1 MWPLAAQALGDV
13 EPVQALHP
21 VKVSGH
27 LGGFA
32 ALYGA
37 DAVPLQRMQSLFAQG
52 GDFGNTFLYIVFS
65 KGSLPRQGSAGN
77 RIGRK
82 SLGYREQADTVRRT
96 TGLRHGLGNAL
107 LYLCQCLCDIA

>member
-1 MWPLAAQALGDV
+1 MPAQVSKRGFSGAL
-13 EPVQALHP
+13 L
-21 VKVSGH
+21 
-27 LGGFA
+27 
-32 ALYGA
+32 
-37 DAVPLQRMQSLFAQG
+37 LFLR
-52 GDFGNTFLYIVFS
+52 FLYIVFA
-65 KGSLPRQGSAGN
+65 KGCLPRPDSAGN